1 MYKKHGIL
9 GLFVLLVVILIVKP
23 RVFYNLYNNILGRV
37 LLIGVILFFTTFN
50 VTLGL
55 FAALCLIIA
64 SNMFFIEGLDNLN
77 DPDSTMIQPGT
88 TIGDDTVPQ
97 GSSPDDAKI
106 TVTTKAAEKDKD
118 KDKDKDKETK
128 KDKISDLLDKADTQ
142 GVDRQTIQ
150 ETMQSKSSKSIPI
163 DNQIFKSED
172 VMPNETTSS
181 VLEGLQNKYAMF

>member
-1 MYKKHGIL
+1 
-9 GLFVLLVVILIVKP
+9 
-23 RVFYNLYNNILGRV
+23 

-64 SNMFFIEGLDNLN
+64 SNMFFTEGLTTLN
-77 DPDSTMIQPGT
+77 GSDSTMIQPGT
-88 TIGDDTVPQ
+88 TIGDDTVTV
-97 GSSPDDAKI
+97 SSLPDDAKI
-106 TVTTKAAEKDKD
+106 KVTTKAAEKDKEKE
-118 KDKDKDKETK
+118 KDKGT
-128 KDKISDLLDKADTQ
+128 KISVLMDKAETQ

-163 DNQIFKSED
+163 DNQMFKSED
-172 VMPNETTSS
+172 VMPNETTST

>member
-9 GLFVLLVVILIVKP
+9 GLFLLLVVILIVNP

-64 SNMFFIEGLDNLN
+64 SNMFFTEGLTTLN
-77 DPDSTMIQPGT
+77 GSDSTMIQPGM
-88 TIGDDTVPQ
+88 TIGDDNVTQ
-97 GSSPDDAKI
+97 SSLPDDAKI
-106 TVTTKAAEKDKD
+106 KVTTKAAEKDKG
-118 KDKDKDKETK
+118 T
-128 KDKISDLLDKADTQ
+128 KISVLMDKAETQ

-163 DNQIFKSED
+163 NNQMFKSED
-172 VMPNETTSS
+172 VMPNETTST